1 MSEWIKT
8 KTQFRLEYAQCLVK
22 ALEARNPDWVGHI
35 ELYPEGAEML
45 DYHRKTLRANVI
57 VRRQYAGGFGDLGF
71 VAQADG
77 SLMLV
82 ADDGHRNVHGY
93 GRGRV
98 TGDWLA
104 ELTQEYAGKIVEQ
117 QAEELGLDVEKSV
130 EQLPDGKARWR
141 YELGKAGAKMIV
153 ADNERLW

>member
-8 KTQFRLEYAQCLVK
+8 KTQFRLDHANALVK
-22 ALEARNPDWVGHI
+22 ALEARNPDWVGHV
-35 ELYPEGAEML
+35 ELHPNGAEML
-45 DYHRKTLRANVI
+45 DYHRKGLQAHVI
-57 VRRQYAGGFGDLGF
+57 IRRQYAGGFGDLGF
-71 VAQADG
+71 VAQPDG

-98 TGDWLA
+98 TGEWLA

-117 QAEELGLDVEKSV
+117 QAEELGLAVEKTV

-141 YELGKAGAKMIV
+141 YELAKAGTTPA
-153 ADNERLW
+153 AAPLARLW